1 MARADHEARH
11 HPRPDLCDPRRHSG
25 PAAYRLFHGARRPVA
40 GGSRQGAPAFPH
52 ALRHHA
58 GHRQR
63 RDDPR
68 RTVADRPGRRIG
80 QHRHFIRVR
89 HRLRRR
95 AGAAHRGTGRAADV
109 PHAGGVC
116 GGAAR
121 RGVGLAADARA
132 AARHLA
138 ALRAVASDRACGL
151 LALRR
156 APQPGAKQVLS
167 EARVARI
174 WSAAQT
180 NVPVTAG
187 HDRSGSGVVAGRMN
201 SIFVTHGTADAVP
214 IWFVT
219 AATYAD
225 VRAGLDADARAFADA
240 AGFEPKAGRHL
251 LLPGK
256 NGLGGVLFGIEANG
270 DVKDL
275 FLPGRLPQLL
285 PDGVYRFANEPHD
298 ARLAA
303 LAVALGSYRFTRYR
317 KSEGRQVKLELPQS
331 LDRDELSH
339 MAEAVTLARDL
350 INTPANDM
358 GPADLEAAARKLAA
372 SHNAE
377 IRAIVGDDLLAQN
390 FTLIHAVGRAAAASA
405 APRLI
410 DMVWG
415 DDKHP
420 RVTLVGKGVCFDTGG
435 LDIKP
440 ESGMLNMKK
449 DMGGA
454 ATALALA
461 HMIMARGLK
470 VRLRVLIPAV
480 ENSIAGASFRPR
492 DIYTSRKGIT
502 VEIGNTDAEG
512 RLILADALALAD
524 EEKPELIADFATLTG
539 AARVALGPDVP
550 AFFTDDDALA
560 GELMGCAASENDPL
574 WRLPLW
580 RPYEAMLE
588 SKVADINNV
597 GGSQGGAITAALFMR
612 RFVDAKSWLHFDLFA
627 WSAAA
632 KPGRPEGG
640 DCQTARAL
648 YALLSDRYG

>member
-1 MARADHEARH
+1 VIAEQTSA
-11 HPRPDLCDPRRHSG
+11 
-25 PAAYRLFHGARRPVA
+25 PV
-40 GGSRQGAPAFPH
+40 
-52 ALRHHA
+52 
-58 GHRQR
+58 
-63 RDDPR
+63 
-68 RTVADRPGRRIG
+68 I
-80 QHRHFIRVR
+80 
-89 HRLRRR
+89 
-95 AGAAHRGTGRAADV
+95 
-109 PHAGGVC
+109 
-116 GGAAR
+116 
-121 RGVGLAADARA
+121 
-132 AARHLA
+132 
-138 ALRAVASDRACGL
+138 
-151 LALRR
+151 
-156 APQPGAKQVLS
+156 
-167 EARVARI
+167 
-174 WSAAQT
+174 
-180 NVPVTAG
+180 AG
-187 HDRSGSGVVAGRMN
+187 HDRLGSGVVAGRMN
-201 SIFVTHGTADAVP
+201 SIFVAPGTAAAVP

-219 AATYAD
+219 AATYAE
-225 VRAGLDADARAFADA
+225 VRVQLDADARAFADA

-256 NGLGGVLFGIEANG
+256 NGLGGVLFGIETTD

-303 LAVALGSYRFTRYR
+303 LAMALGSYRFTRYR
-317 KSEGRQVKLELPQS
+317 KSDGHQVKLELPQN

-339 MAEAVTLARDL
+339 IAEAVTLARDL

-390 FTLIHAVGRAAAASA
+390 FPLIHAVGRAAAATA

-415 DDKHP
+415 DSQHP

-461 HMIMARGLK
+461 HMVMARGLK

-480 ENSIAGASFRPR
+480 ENSIAGSSFRPR
-492 DIYTSRKGIT
+492 DIYTSRKGIS

-512 RLILADALALAD
+512 RLILADALAFAD

-560 GELMGCAASENDPL
+560 NELMGCAASENDPQ

-612 RFVDAKSWLHFDLFA
+612 RFVSAKSWLHFDLFA
-627 WSAAA
+627 WSATA

-640 DCQTARAL
+640 DCQAARAL
-648 YALLSDRYG
+648 YALLAARYG